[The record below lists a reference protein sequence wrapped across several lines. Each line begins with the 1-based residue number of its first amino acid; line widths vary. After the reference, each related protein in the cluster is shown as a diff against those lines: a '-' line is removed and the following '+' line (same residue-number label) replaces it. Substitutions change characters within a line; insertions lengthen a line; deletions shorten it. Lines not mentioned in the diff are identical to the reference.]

1 MDHNSIGHAFG
12 LACALYI
19 GINAVIEMKLAGKE
33 KMLVLSMFY
42 FVLSP
47 AMLTYA
53 AYQIGLP

>member
-33 KMLVLSMFY
+33 KMLAVSIFY
-42 FVLSP
+42 FALSL
-47 AMLTYA
+47 AMLTFA
-53 AYQIGLP
+53 VYQIEIP